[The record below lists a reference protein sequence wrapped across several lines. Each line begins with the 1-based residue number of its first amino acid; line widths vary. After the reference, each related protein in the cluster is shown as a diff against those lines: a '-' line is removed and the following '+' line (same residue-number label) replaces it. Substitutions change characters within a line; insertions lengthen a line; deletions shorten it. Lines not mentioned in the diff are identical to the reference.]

1 MICSSHRRHMKELR
15 IVDNKELYLIKEG
28 QAKEKDLLSTAKF
41 DRKGIYSHCLLASL
55 GATTSCWQAGK
66 KPALLLLVS
75 YQSWY
80 FSSVKEEVGS
90 VWQVSFSDQLERYPK
105 SLSYLLQSTSY
116 IIHTNTSYL
125 LINHVY
131 FSFN

>member
-1 MICSSHRRHMKELR
+1 MLCSSHRRHMKELR

-28 QAKEKDLLSTAKF
+28 QAKEKDLLSTANF

-90 VWQVSFSDQLERYPK
+90 VWQVSFSDQPERYPK
-105 SLSYLLQSTSY
+105 SIIILLTTVY
-116 IIHTNTSYL
+116 IIHHTHKYIL
-125 LINHVY
+125 P
-131 FSFN
+131 FN